1 MTSAEFVTATK
12 DESQKFIDRVSSEV
26 MSFEEAYGRF
36 VSSLTENLAE
46 VGQTLTGEI
55 PPLPKA

>member
-12 DESQKFIDRVSSEV
+12 DESQKFIDRVASEV

-55 PPLPKA
+55 PPLPKK